1 MAHKLYHLI
10 QFFQEVPKLK
20 MPQLSI
26 IGMLERLDKPNK
38 SNPLRYMINGVRNKK
53 ARFCHILTP
62 RFGSLAMQQKKHR
75 WNNFY
80 LFFLRLTLYFQVQFG
95 LISCIIVL
103 KEFLS
108 VFNREAEKR
117 KLTFHGNSC
126 KEEKNVSS
134 ITRIFRFELP
144 LKKLSW
150 LDEYQ
155 PEKNYILRKKK
166 QFKFARC

>member
-1 MAHKLYHLI
+1 M
-10 QFFQEVPKLK
+10 
-20 MPQLSI
+20 
-26 IGMLERLDKPNK
+26 
-38 SNPLRYMINGVRNKK
+38 
-53 ARFCHILTP
+53 
-62 RFGSLAMQQKKHR
+62 
-75 WNNFY
+75 
-80 LFFLRLTLYFQVQFG
+80 
-95 LISCIIVL
+95 L

-166 QFKFARC
+166 QFKFARCWIPPIKHLHFQHSAYEKQGRATIARLVTKFRGYGVWKVPRHPPSRRVVACDDYCFQNTTVFVLLHWEIPNIIK